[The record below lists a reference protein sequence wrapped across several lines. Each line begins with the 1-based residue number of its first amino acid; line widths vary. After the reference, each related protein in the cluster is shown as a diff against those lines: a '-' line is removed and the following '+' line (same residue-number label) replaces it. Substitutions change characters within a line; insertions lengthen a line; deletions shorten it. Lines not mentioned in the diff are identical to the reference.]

1 MNTSR
6 RDFLRNASMATLILG
21 AGGFQSLSANELS
34 GLKSKVKLRFLVASD
49 AHYGQPNTPFEA
61 MFDNFRD
68 KANLFQ
74 NQMPSDFCVING
86 DLIHDEPH
94 LMPLVKAKADQLEI
108 PYYVTKGNHDKI
120 SDSEWNTIWGMPVNF
135 AFEEKGTAFLFATT
149 SDENGT
155 YLSPDL
161 TWMRNQLD
169 SFAKPK
175 NVFIFIH
182 IPQAKWTANGI
193 ETPEFFLLLRDYPNI
208 RAVFHGHEHDQ
219 DGVRMHNDIPFIF
232 DSHIGGS
239 WGTDYKGFRV
249 VELLKDNSIIT
260 YMMDPVKARE
270 KEMIKAG

>member
-6 RDFLRNASMATLILG
+6 REFLRNASLATLVLG
-21 AGGFQSLSANELS
+21 AGGFQSLSAKELS
-34 GLKSKVKLRFLVASD
+34 ELKERVKLRFLIASD
-49 AHYGQPNTPFEA
+49 AHYGQPKTPFEA

-74 NQMPSDFCVING
+74 KQMPANFCVLNG

-94 LMPLVKAKADQLEI
+94 LMPLVKAKADMLDL

-120 SDSEWNTIWGMPVNF
+120 SDTEWENIWGMPVNF
-135 AFEEKGTAFLFATT
+135 SFEEKGSAFLFATT
-149 SDENGT
+149 SDEEGT

-169 SFAKPK
+169 AFTKVK

-208 RAVFHGHEHDQ
+208 KAVFHGHEHDQ
-219 DGVRMHNDIPFIF
+219 DGVRMHNGVPFIF

-249 VELLKDNSIIT
+249 VEVLKDNSIVT
-260 YMMDPVKARE
+260 YMMDPVKPMT
-270 KEMIKAG
+270 KETLKVG